1 MKKIGMFLT
10 LFFALSITNSDAQ
23 ILKGFGKKLEKKIEE
38 RIDRKADRH
47 VDKVIDKADKKTDE
61 PINEVIDG
69 KPGSKKDNT
78 KKGTANSVIA
88 PTSGDNKNGST
99 GTVNLGKAYSEGS
112 LVISGGSCTDFIWFK
127 KGAMMEF
134 ETKDGKGKLLNRSKM
149 LITSVADEGGVT
161 VANVQATDNE
171 GNEVEMQ
178 FKCAG
183 DKMYMDF
190 GSLIQQA
197 MAKAGQSG
205 GNEAQIKRALDNTEM
220 SFSDGFMS
228 FPKSMHVGQNL
239 DDVSF
244 SLVSNPTPNVSME
257 ISSSLEERKVV
268 AKENVSTSAGSF
280 NTVKITGVR
289 RTKIKVMGMNQNPK
303 PETDH
308 LWFAPNIGLIKQET
322 YNDKGKLN
330 STMELTAYKL

>member
-1 MKKIGMFLT
+1 MKKIGMLLI
-10 LFFALSITNSDAQ
+10 LFFALSITSSEAQ
-23 ILKGFGKKLEKKIEE
+23 VLKGFGKKLEKKIEE

-47 VDKVIDKADKKTDE
+47 VEKVLDKADKKTDQ
-61 PINEVIDG
+61 PIDGVIDG
-69 KPGSKKDNT
+69 NQASKNKDN
-78 KKGTANSVIA
+78 K
-88 PTSGDNKNGST
+88 KNGTKGSPT
-99 GTVNLGKAYSEGS
+99 TSVNNKDQVNLGQVYSEGS

-149 LITSVADEGGVT
+149 LITSVVEQGGVT

-190 GSLIQQA
+190 GSMIQQA
-197 MAKAGQSG
+197 MVKAGQSG
-205 GNEAQIKRALDNTEM
+205 GNEAQIKQALDNTEM

-228 FPKSMHVGQNL
+228 FPKNMQVGQNL

-244 SLVSNPTPNVSME
+244 SMISKPAPNVSME

-268 AKENVSTSAGSF
+268 AKETVSTSAGSF
-280 NTVKITGVR
+280 NCVKITGVR

-303 PETDH
+303 PESDH

-330 STMELTAYKL
+330 TTMVLTAYKL